1 MTTPTRTRR
10 TLRARLL
17 VFIQD
22 ATGRL
27 TAAWRILSTAQ
38 ERLLAALAAVR
49 PGRGTTALTRAATAV
64 FQRQLAA
71 FDRAVTA
78 FAERWASV
86 DLPLAYR
93 EGAFTMLD
101 NADRPTSRWTWT
113 RRHQE
118 AVTAL
123 SAQYYVDLMA
133 RIREALRRARA
144 FLRAA
149 QDAARSGRFDVDQ
162 LRADHPL
169 DRVIYAG
176 DHRHP
181 VHAWAEAAL
190 SWQTVSTANA
200 GAARTAL
207 DDLGIQFLEVRDG
220 ADCGWAVHSDPDR
233 ADRTVRTIADAL
245 AHPAAHPNCRREFL
259 PRMDLTG
266 RTDINSGAPL

>member
-17 VFIQD
+17 AFIQD

-27 TAAWRILSTAQ
+27 TAAWRILATAQ
-38 ERLLAALAAVR
+38 ERLLAALTAVR
-49 PGRGTTALTRAATAV
+49 PGRGSGAAIRAATAV

-118 AVTAL
+118 AITTLA
-123 SAQYYVDLMA
+123 AQYYVDLIS
-133 RIREALRRARA
+133 RLGEALRRARA

-149 QDAARSGRFDVDQ
+149 LDAARGRGFDTDQ

-181 VHAWAEAAL
+181 VHAWASAAL

-220 ADCGWAVHSDPDR
+220 PDCGWATHDDSDR
-233 ADRTVRTIADAL
+233 ADRTVRTVADAL
-245 AHPAAHPNCRREFL
+245 AHPLAHPNCQREFL
-259 PRMDLTG
+259 PRIDLTG
-266 RTDINSGAPL
+266 RTNINSGAPL